1 MKKISL
7 FFVAIGLFAVAQAQ
21 ITITSNDLVN
31 VGDSVK
37 LAYVDTLPAGFN
49 PGPSGAN
56 QHWDFS
62 DLMSDTSTWLN
73 FLDPDSTPY
82 GESFPSS
89 NIAVQGLI
97 EGLIDD
103 AWAYGTKN
111 SFVFQIDGVAGSY
124 DIFQGVVAPFTPP
137 EIMFSFPVNYLDSLE
152 QTSTVDIRVE
162 SPEPPA
168 DSIRIKVVT
177 SVDMTVD
184 AWGEL
189 TTPVWTGQVLR
200 FKDTR
205 VTIDSVWVKLLFFW
219 VYLESSTTV
228 TQTYKYMAND
238 MGFPVLQFNADET
251 GTEFSMVNYL
261 HVEGTGQAEQ
271 PAGPQLAFILYPN
284 PALHTMH
291 CRIQGEMADGEMVIY
306 DMTGRIMDRQH
317 ISSGIKVY
325 RVDVSGYPGGIYQAV
340 IRGEENILGHRKFV
354 VR

>member
-1 MKKISL
+1 MKKLSLFIFAISL
-7 FFVAIGLFAVAQAQ
+7 FAAASAQ
-21 ITITSNDLVN
+21 ITITSNDLAD
-31 VGDSVK
+31 VGDSIQ
-37 LAYVDTLPAGFN
+37 LAYVDTIPSGFS

-62 DLMSDTSTWLN
+62 GLVSDTMTWLY

-89 NIAVQGLI
+89 NIAAQGLI

-124 DIFQGVVAPFTPP
+124 DIFQGVVAPFSPP

-152 QTSTVDIRVE
+152 QTSTIDIRVE

-200 FKDTR
+200 FRDTR

-238 MGFPVLQFNADET
+238 MEYPVLQFNADET
-251 GTEFSMVNYL
+251 GNEFSMVNYL
-261 HVEGTGQAEQ
+261 HVEGVGREEL
-271 PAGPQLAFILYPN
+271 PDGLHLAFTLYPN
-284 PALHTMH
+284 PAVHSMH
-291 CRIQGEMADGEMVIY
+291 CNIQGDMTNGEMAIY
-306 DMTGRIMDRQH
+306 DMTGRMIDMQQ
-317 ISSGIKVY
+317 ISRGIKSY
-325 RVDVSGYPGGIYQAV
+325 RFDVSGYPAGIYQV
-340 IRGEENILGHRKFV
+340 IVRGEGNILGHRKFV

>member
-1 MKKISL
+1 MGFLAS
-7 FFVAIGLFAVAQAQ
+7 ASAQ
-21 ITITSNDLVN
+21 ITITSNDLVS
-31 VGDSVK
+31 VGDSLK
-37 LAYVDTLPAGFN
+37 LAYVDTVPPGFG

-62 DLMSDTSTWLN
+62 ELVSDTLTQLN
-73 FLDPDSTPY
+73 FVDPDNTPY
-82 GESFPSS
+82 GTSFPSS
-89 NIAVQGLI
+89 NIAAQGLI

-137 EIMFSFPVNYLDSLE
+137 EIMFSFPVDYLDSLE
-152 QTSTVDIRVE
+152 QSSTIDIRVE

-200 FKDTR
+200 FRDTR

-238 MGFPVLQFNADET
+238 MGYPVLQFNADET
-251 GTEFSMVNYL
+251 GMEFSMVNYL
-261 HVEGTGQAEQ
+261 HVEGVGQAEW
-271 PAGPQLAFILYPN
+271 PEDPQVAFTLYPN
-284 PALHTMH
+284 PASHTVH
-291 CRIQGEMADGEMVIY
+291 CKIQGDIADGEMVIY
-306 DMTGRIMDRQH
+306 DMTGRVMDRVNIRQ
-317 ISSGIKVY
+317 GTKAFQVE
-325 RVDVSGYPGGIYQAV
+325 VSEYPAGIYQTVVRA
-340 IRGEENILGHRKFV
+340 EEIILGSRKFV